1 MFAGAVQT
9 IVGVAFPTVIAT
21 IAVAVVKLAASVG
34 VNVADRTCAA
44 PALRTV
50 PAAGV
55 YTNVPDTFAV
65 AFNCVAPSGVPNVI
79 AAGALHV
86 IVGVAF
92 PTAIAT
98 LAVAVVK
105 LAASVGVNVAD
116 RTCAAPALRTVPAG
130 GVYTNVPDTFAVAFN
145 CVAPSGVPNVI
156 AAGATQ

>member
-9 IVGVAFPTVIAT
+9 IVGSAFPTAIAT
-21 IAVAVVKLAASVG
+21 VAVAVVKLAASVG

-44 PALRTV
+44 PAPALRTV

-55 YTNVPDTFAV
+55 YTNVPDTFPV

-86 IVGVAF
+86 IVGAAF

-98 LAVAVVK
+98 LAVAV
-105 LAASVGVNVAD
+105 A
-116 RTCAAPALRTVPAG
+116 
-130 GVYTNVPDTFAVAFN
+130 
-145 CVAPSGVPNVI
+145 
-156 AAGATQ
+156 